1 MSEILDTDDASGAP
15 APRVLRRETIVRPR
29 PRHLIIAGALAV
41 ILASGTLGYLYLNPF
56 RGPQTGSPVALSQA
70 RPAAPA
76 VPVVVGQAKLEDVPI
91 YVYSIGTVQAYNTVN
106 VKARVDGH
114 ITEILFKEGQDV
126 KAGDKLA
133 IIDPVPYQAQLKQ
146 QIGARDSTAA
156 QLRGAEIDLRRYQS
170 LMKADSIA
178 RQQVEDQQ
186 ALVEQYRA
194 QVFNL
199 DAQIAYARA
208 QLDYTTITSPIDGRV
223 GVRLV
228 DMGNFVQAANP
239 TTIVVIAQLRPISVI
254 FTVSSDIAARAA
266 LRPGSADVPVLAF
279 AQDQATLLDR
289 GVVETV
295 DNQVDPSS
303 GMIKLKARF
312 PNEGLKLWPGDFLN
326 GRVVVN
332 VRHDGLT
339 VPAAAVRHGPFR
351 DFVWVV
357 KDGHVT
363 SSLVTVAQIFRDQA
377 LLDNGPP
384 PGTEVVTEGHYR
396 LENGAAV
403 TITQPA
409 RAAPAPGGAAP
420 APARP

>member
-1 MSEILDTDDASGAP
+1 VSETLDADEASGAP
-15 APRVLRRETIVRPR
+15 VRRPQWRETIARPR
-29 PRHLIIAGALAV
+29 SRHLIIAAGVAVVLA
-41 ILASGTLGYLYLNPF
+41 AGTLGYLYVNPF
-56 RGPQTGSPVALSQA
+56 RGPQAGAPVALSQA
-70 RPAAPA
+70 RPPTPA
-76 VPVVVGQAKLEDVPI
+76 VPVVVSQVKLEDVPI

-114 ITEILFKEGQDV
+114 ISEILFKEGQDV

-133 IIDPVPYQAQLKQ
+133 IVDPVPYQAQLKQ

-156 QLRGAEIDLRRYQS
+156 QLRGAEVDLKRYQS
-170 LMKADSIA
+170 LMKNDSIA

-194 QVFNL
+194 QVSNL

-239 TTIVVIAQLRPISVI
+239 ATIVVITQLQPISAI
-254 FTVSSDIAARAA
+254 FTVSSGTAARAS
-266 LRPGSADVPVLAF
+266 LKPGTSDVPVLAF
-279 AQDQATLLDR
+279 AQDQTTQLDR
-289 GVVETV
+289 GLVETV
-295 DNQVDPSS
+295 DNQVDPAT

-312 PNEGLKLWPGDFLN
+312 PNEGLKLWPGDFVN

-332 VRHDGLT
+332 VRHNGLT
-339 VPAAAVRHGPFR
+339 VPAAAVRHGPAR

-357 KDGHVT
+357 KDGKAETVPA
-363 SSLVTVAQIFRDQA
+363 TVAQIFGNQA
-377 LLDNGPP
+377 LLDSGPP
-384 PGTEVVTEGHYR
+384 AGTQVVVEGHYR

-403 TITQPA
+403 TIV
-409 RAAPAPGGAAP
+409 APGPRAP
-420 APARP
+420 

>member
-1 MSEILDTDDASGAP
+1 MSEILDADEASGAP
-15 APRVLRRETIVRPR
+15 AQRQLWRESILRPR
-29 PRHLIIAGALAV
+29 PRHLVIAGALAV
-41 ILASGTLGYLYLNPF
+41 ILAAGIPGYLYLNPF
-56 RGPQTGSPVALSQA
+56 RAPQAGSPVALSQA
-70 RPAAPA
+70 RQQAAA
-76 VPVVVGQAKLEDVPI
+76 VPVVVGQAKLEDVPV

-146 QIGARDSTAA
+146 QIGARDSAAA
-156 QLRGAEIDLRRYQS
+156 QLRGAEVDLRRYES
-170 LMKADSIA
+170 LMKNDSIA

-194 QVFNL
+194 QVSNL
-199 DAQIAYARA
+199 DGQIAYARA

-223 GVRLV
+223 GVRQV
-228 DMGNFVQAANP
+228 DKGNFVQASNP
-239 TTIVVIAQLRPISVI
+239 TTIVVITQLQPISAI
-254 FTVSSDIAARAA
+254 FTVSSGTAARAS
-266 LRPGSADVPVLAF
+266 LKPGASDVPVLAF
-279 AQDQATLLDR
+279 AQDQTTQLDR
-289 GVVETV
+289 GSVETV
-295 DNQVDPSS
+295 DNQVDPAT

-312 PNEGLKLWPGDFLN
+312 ANEGLKLWPGDFVN

-357 KDGHVT
+357 KEGKAET
-363 SSLVTVAQIFRDQA
+363 APVTVVQTFGNQA
-377 LLDNGPP
+377 LLDSGPP
-384 PGTEVVTEGHYR
+384 PGTRVVVEGHYR

-403 TITQPA
+403 TIIQPE
-409 RAAPAPGGAAP
+409 RQGAAP
-420 APARP
+420 PGNAPRAP